1 MTKPLPG
8 QLSDDELDAR
18 LRATFERAVADAA
31 TRMAAADLPLVRPS
45 RTRLVRAITSGPAM
59 AAGAIA
65 VLVLL
70 VAVMGNG
77 NPAPPVG
84 ATSAP
89 GVNAATAPAFG
100 EPVWPVGAGAAEHID
115 SAAAT
120 TLISGWVRG
129 AAPNPQC
136 TGAASPSTP
145 SPIDP
150 CSKVTLFASPAGGSQ
165 LDVFAVGLPAV
176 EPETARQFVLRV
188 DPHDPACAATS
199 SVGMDCVIVVQVLWT
214 GDAVQLPIAPPS
226 AQTGDSTID
235 GPVYPVG
242 GGAVERLRAATDDT
256 PFLVSG
262 WLIGTGIDTPCSST
276 PPGLTDPCAELWL
289 YATAGGGDSLPIVQ
303 GYAVTVPEVATGTA
317 RHVVLRVD
325 SRDPVCSTAWMDP
338 TCYNRPVLLAVV
350 QADAPGPISESAS
363 EPAPAGISAAEA
375 VDRAVNG
382 AHTQGPYDT
391 AVSAVPGTAG
401 TNNPMW
407 PDVASWRYVWIVT
420 LTSSMIDPSLPDLHV
435 MLDYATGTWLGS
447 YPTPPTGGPV
457 PSPMAAVPARL
468 ADVPV
473 HQADDARQ
481 AIEESGVT
489 PLFVGGWLLGADS
502 RICPAGTPDPHEAAW
517 NPCAGV
523 WLHPDASGGTPIALF
538 VRPVDLS
545 VSLRPAEG
553 EAIPVVFR
561 VHTHDPHWDP
571 SGTYTSAADAALP
584 VIEELVW
591 QGKPVAIPTM
601 GTAPGGI
608 SQAAALK
615 AAQPYLLLKGTPA
628 LRAAVPVTLAGVK
641 AMTGAEISGP
651 GTTPASWVWLLIY
664 ADGSTPARTASSM
677 TVLLDTGQPLVGE
690 GSFP

>member
-1 MTKPLPG
+1 MTELLPG
-8 QLSDDELDAR
+8 QASDEELEAR
-18 LRATFERAVADAA
+18 LRATFDRAVAGAA
-31 TRMAAADLPLVRPS
+31 TTIAASGLPLVRPG
-45 RTRLVRAITSGPAM
+45 RARRARSITSGM
-59 AAGAIA
+59 ALAVGAIA
-65 VLVLL
+65 SLLLL
-70 VAVMGNG
+70 VAVMGTG
-77 NPAPPVG
+77 NPTPPVG

-89 GVNAATAPAFG
+89 GVNPAIVPSFG

-150 CSKVTLFASPAGGSQ
+150 CSTVTLFASPAGGSQ
-165 LDVFAVGLPAV
+165 LDAFAVGLPPV
-176 EPETARQFVLRV
+176 EPETAREFVLRV
-188 DPHDPACAATS
+188 DPHSPVCAATS
-199 SVGMDCVIVVQVLWT
+199 SVGTGCVIVVQVLWA
-214 GDAVQLPIAPPS
+214 GDAVHLPIAPPS

-242 GGAVERLRAATDDT
+242 GGAVERLHAATDDT

-289 YATAGGGDSLPIVQ
+289 YATAGGGDSIPIVQ
-303 GYAVTVPEVATGTA
+303 GYAVTVPAVATGAA
-317 RHVVLRVD
+317 RHVVMRVD

-350 QADAPGPISESAS
+350 QAGAPGPVPETAS
-363 EPAPAGISAAEA
+363 DAAPAGISAAQAGE
-375 VDRAVNG
+375 RAVNSDL
-382 AHTQGPYDT
+382 TQGPYD
-391 AVSAVPGTAG
+391 AVISAAPGSAG
-401 TNNPMW
+401 THNPLW
-407 PDVASWRYVWIVT
+407 PDVASTRYVWIVT
-420 LTSSMIDPSLPDLHV
+420 LTSSTIDPTLPDLHV
-435 MLDYATGTWLGS
+435 MLDYVTGTRLGS
-447 YPTPPTGGPV
+447 WTTPPTGGPI

-473 HQADDARQ
+473 HESGDAHQ
-481 AIEESGVT
+481 AIAESGET
-489 PLFVGGWLLGADS
+489 PFFVGGWLLGTDA
-502 RICPAGTPDPHEAAW
+502 RICAPGTPDPHEAAW

-523 WLHPDASGGTPIALF
+523 WLHPDATGGTPIALF
-538 VRPVDLS
+538 VRPVDLGAA
-545 VSLRPAEG
+545 LRPAEG

-561 VHTHDPHWDP
+561 VHTHDAYWDP
-571 SGTYTSAADAALP
+571 SGAYTSAADAALP
-584 VIEELVW
+584 VIEELAW
-591 QGKPVAIPTM
+591 QGTSVAIPTM

-615 AAQPYLLLKGTPA
+615 AAEPYLLLKGTAA
-628 LRAAVPVTLAGVK
+628 LRAAAPVTLAGVK

-664 ADGSTPARTASSM
+664 TDGSTPARTAASV
-677 TVLLDTGQPLVGE
+677 TVVLESGQPLVAE